1 MHAARTLAH
10 TAWRPSNDVRAAHAH
25 RRHRR
30 QRTTTTL
37 VWPNTSAASSRND
50 GTIDDDRAPTGGRP
64 RGFVGAS
71 FYADPYD
78 TRTRGLPSARELA
91 TNVRNLSGPMS
102 GAARRAKSAMRPTNN
117 GARVTK
123 NRAEEVI
130 ERRRRVERG
139 MREEL
144 VKKEVKN
151 LVKERVRGFK
161 ASTDRSRDGLIILDY
176 TSMCSV
182 DASRQ
187 LEHRVRFD

>member
-1 MHAARTLAH
+1 
-10 TAWRPSNDVRAAHAH
+10 
-25 RRHRR
+25 
-30 QRTTTTL
+30 
-37 VWPNTSAASSRND
+37 VWPITSAASSRND
-50 GTIDDDRAPTGGRP
+50 GTIDDDRAPTGGRA

-182 DASRQ
+182 DAPRQ

>member
-1 MHAARTLAH
+1 MTIATAARTLAR
-10 TAWRPSNDVRAAHAH
+10 APRVALRPANDARARAGAD
-25 RRHRR
+25 RRRR
-30 QRTTTTL
+30 RRTDARPIIAL
-37 VWPNTSAASSRND
+37 ARQND
-50 GTIDDDRAPTGGRP
+50 ESMDDDRVPTGGRA

-102 GAARRAKSAMRPTNN
+102 GAARRAKSAMRPTN
-117 GARVTK
+117 GGRTTK

-144 VKKEVKN
+144 VKTEVKN
-151 LVKERVRGFK
+151 LVKERVRCFQ
-161 ASTDRSRDGLIILDY
+161 SVPMDRARRRPRTRALGMMD
-176 TSMCSV
+176 SV
-182 DASRQ
+182 RA
-187 LEHRVRFD
+187 